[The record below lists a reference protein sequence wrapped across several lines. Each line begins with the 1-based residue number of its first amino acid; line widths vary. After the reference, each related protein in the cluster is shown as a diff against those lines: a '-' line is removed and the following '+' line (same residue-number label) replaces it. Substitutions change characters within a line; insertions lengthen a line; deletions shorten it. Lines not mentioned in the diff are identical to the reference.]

1 MDSCDLSKCEPL
13 TKIVRQ
19 RCEPLRAGDIIKYWS
34 RIYRCGDPLGHRTA
48 TVIEVDPQGRQHL
61 FLSNMECLGNETQV
75 KRVYI
80 VSGSETLDVTLQSF
94 DGSYRRIE
102 EFDLVEGRVRL
113 EDLPIEHPGT
123 KRLSN
128 GGINGMVQKKMEG
141 ITNHLVK
148 MTAGDE
154 QASTMEVLHESQS
167 SAPGSFSGK
176 EPLLHTNY
184 DVRVA
189 GKRNCVVHSMTIS
202 RFLCLF
208 LVL

>member
-1 MDSCDLSKCEPL
+1 MERCDLSKCEPL
-13 TKIVRQ
+13 TKIIRQ
-19 RCEPLRAGDIIKYWS
+19 RCEPLRAGDVIKYWS

-102 EFDLVEGRVRL
+102 EFDLVEGCVRL
-113 EDLPIEHPGT
+113 ENLPIEHPGRILL
-123 KRLSN
+123 KN
-128 GGINGMVQKKMEG
+128 GGINGMVQKSMEG
-141 ITNHLVK
+141 ITNHLAK

-154 QASTMEVLHESQS
+154 SQS
-167 SAPGSFSGK
+167 SAPKSTSGK
-176 EPLLHTNY
+176 EQLLDTNY

-189 GKRNCVVHSMTIS
+189 GKRNCVVDSITI
-202 RFLCLF
+202 RTFMCFF
-208 LVL
+208 LVS